1 MHIICLDLEGVLVPE
16 IWIGVANRTGIEELQ
31 LTTRDIADYDELMG
45 HRLKILDR
53 EGLGIEDIRQVIN
66 ELEPLDGA
74 RELVQWIKQTHQ
86 LIILSDTFY
95 EFADPLMAKLDWP
108 TLMCHHL
115 NIGETGRIEGY
126 ELRQSNQK
134 EHAVRAFRSLNFSTV
149 AAGDSYND
157 TTMLGAADAGIL
169 FRPPENVIAE
179 FPMYPVVTTH
189 EQLRLEIE
197 AAVTRTTTT

>member
-1 MHIICLDLEGVLVPE
+1 VHIICLDLEGVLVPE
-16 IWIGVANRTGIEELQ
+16 IWIGVAKRTGIDDLM
-31 LTTRDIADYDELMG
+31 LTTRDIADYDELMS

-53 EGLGIEDIRQVIN
+53 EGLGIADIQEVIN
-66 ELEPLDGA
+66 GLDPIEGA
-74 RELVQWIKQTHQ
+74 LDLVNWIRRTHQ

-95 EFADPLMAKLDWP
+95 EFAGPLMAKLDHP

-115 NIGETGRIEGY
+115 NIGDTGRIEGY
-126 ELRQSNQK
+126 TLRQQNQK

-157 TTMLGAADAGIL
+157 TTMLAAADAGIL
-169 FRPPENVIAE
+169 FRPPDNVITE

-189 EQLRLEIE
+189 EQLRTEIE
-197 AAVTRTTTT
+197 TAVSTTS